1 MYFLLLVLATFP
13 APVEEKLSTVVR
25 LSTRTEQRYGDSAY
39 SFRYRANSRAK
50 HKNYVDLVYESG
62 MMRVNHHAGVKN
74 QITDLGPDVEVTKSY
89 VVPEDAEWAEDMLV
103 PAKGHYYAM
112 KITAFDGKEMKVIF
126 KVDDVTRE
134 RLTIRWNANSV
145 PKWPALGPGVGDAGE
160 SGMIQLEDRSNSPYK
175 R

>member
-1 MYFLLLVLATFP
+1 MYFLLLILATFNAP
-13 APVEEKLSTVVR
+13 AEEKMSTVVR

-112 KITAFDGKEMKVIF
+112 KITAFSSS
-126 KVDDVTRE
+126 
-134 RLTIRWNANSV
+134 A
-145 PKWPALGPGVGDAGE
+145 A
-160 SGMIQLEDRSNSPYK
+160 
-175 R
+175 